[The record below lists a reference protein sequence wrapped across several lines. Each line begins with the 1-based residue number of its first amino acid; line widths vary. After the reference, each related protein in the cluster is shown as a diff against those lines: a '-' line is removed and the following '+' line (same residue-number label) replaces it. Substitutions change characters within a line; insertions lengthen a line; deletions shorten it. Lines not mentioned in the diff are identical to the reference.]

1 MPAFANIV
9 LADST
14 PANHT
19 FAPVRVEGGVAYHED
34 RDSTTS
40 AGYKTLSLEMSR
52 ATATRPTNRVKVRLN
67 VPYEQ
72 TVDGAVVIRS
82 TARHISENIIPDDMS
97 STERAHFAALI
108 ASAHANAVIKGY
120 SSTLDPEY

>member
-9 LADST
+9 LADAT

-40 AGYKTLSLEMSR
+40 AGYKTLTLEMSR
-52 ATATRPTNRVKVRLN
+52 ATSNRPTNRIRVRLN
-67 VPYEQ
+67 IPYEY
-72 TVDGAVVIRS
+72 TADGVVLIRS
-82 TARHISENIIPDDMS
+82 TARHIGDTVLPDDMS
-97 STERAHFAALI
+97 TTERGHFAAILESAYAHSVVSGYI
-108 ASAHANAVIKGY
+108 AS
-120 SSTLDPEY
+120 LDPEY